1 MQDIVRLF
9 GMIIIQ
15 TYRMFQV
22 SERCFYTPTHTV
34 NLFDLR
40 CRKFFLRQICHNN
53 FSRIFHFETNDPY
66 GKLIKLSRSFA
77 VIIFWNKCCSF
88 VFCTLFLDNNI
99 GICMAF
105 TFKKY
110 KKAPQ
115 AHVLGSRGM
124 LSPLQGVNE
133 GDSVPLTK

>member
-1 MQDIVRLF
+1 MRSDGCGNSQAKISDLKKSPLPMKIFSTVEGIKHIHNEL
-9 GMIIIQ
+9 MN
-15 TYRMFQV
+15 V
-22 SERCFYTPTHTV
+22 S
-34 NLFDLR
+34 
-40 CRKFFLRQICHNN
+40 Q
-53 FSRIFHFETNDPY
+53 
-66 GKLIKLSRSFA
+66 A
-77 VIIFWNKCCSF
+77 VW
-88 VFCTLFLDNNI
+88 VTAT
-99 GICMAF
+99 AF

>member
-1 MQDIVRLF
+1 MKDSNIKNKLLLH
-9 GMIIIQ
+9 I
-15 TYRMFQV
+15 
-22 SERCFYTPTHTV
+22 
-34 NLFDLR
+34 
-40 CRKFFLRQICHNN
+40 
-53 FSRIFHFETNDPY
+53 
-66 GKLIKLSRSFA
+66 LIKGQRSDRVSVLLLYL
-77 VIIFWNKCCSF
+77 VICQVENLRA
-88 VFCTLFLDNNI
+88 T
-99 GICMAF
+99 AF